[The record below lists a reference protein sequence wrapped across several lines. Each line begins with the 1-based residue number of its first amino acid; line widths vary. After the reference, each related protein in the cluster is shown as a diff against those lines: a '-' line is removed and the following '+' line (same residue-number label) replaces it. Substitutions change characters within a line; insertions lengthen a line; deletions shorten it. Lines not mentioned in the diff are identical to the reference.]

1 MRGQVVQ
8 VCLLSCCDTPVC
20 EVVSSLCQGCS
31 ESTPP
36 SAAWSYGKGLS
47 CSFVL
52 YVLWNRVPRHSLHLL
67 PSCVEELVRVLPAA
81 QQEQADPDAV
91 FARLMGGGGN
101 EVGKGVVG
109 RSRAEVLQEPLVAD
123 AVLVG
128 PAPSWLATACVWGR
142 GPGGGCFRLVLVDL
156 PHLAVLCRQVRK
168 TAVLRFLALP
178 PAAQLVLLDRL
189 AHPVYKYTR
198 PLKAA
203 ANTCPVLLTPLSQSL
218 RFAGAWTLA
227 SR

>member
-1 MRGQVVQ
+1 MSGLLRKHTALRSLVVWEGSVMFFCL
-8 VCLLSCCDTPVC
+8 VCSV
-20 EVVSSLCQGCS
+20 ESRS
-31 ESTPP
+31 E
-36 SAAWSYGKGLS
+36 A
-47 CSFVL
+47 
-52 YVLWNRVPRHSLHLL
+52 
-67 PSCVEELVRVLPAA
+67 LPAPA
-81 QQEQADPDAV
+81 PLLRGGAGASSAGSTARAGGSGCRVRQAHGV
-91 FARLMGGGGN
+91 GGGN